1 MVLDLFRLDGQVALV
16 TGGDKGLGQA
26 MAVALA
32 QAGADVAIVSR
43 SGHNDATRA
52 AIEAVGR
59 RALALTADLGRPDAA
74 VAVVEQVAQALG
86 RIDILVNNA
95 GIIRRAAALETELAD
110 FQAVLDV
117 NLISVWALAQA
128 AGRRMLAQG
137 HGKIINIASLLA
149 FQGGIRVPA
158 YTASKHAVA
167 GLTKALA
174 NEWAKHGI
182 NVNAIAPATWP
193 PTTPRRYATTRSA
206 AGSSWSASR
215 PGGGAHQM
223 IWLGRSCSSPRAPVT
238 TSTAMSWWWMAAG
251 WRGNR
256 YAATRE
262 SPPICRPVLAAWQ
275 LPLRPRPGLP
285 PAGSQSHMARRRLRR
300 GASRW

>member
-52 AIEAVGR
+52 AIEAAGR
-59 RALALTADLGRPDAA
+59 RGLALTADLGRPDAA
-74 VAVVEQVAQALG
+74 AAVVEQAALALG

-117 NLISVWALAQA
+117 NLVGVWALAQA

-174 NEWAKHGI
+174 NEWAGHGI
-182 NVNAIAPATWP
+182 NVNAIAPGYMATDNTQALRDDP
-193 PTTPRRYATTRSA
+193 ERSRQLLERIA
-206 AGSSWSASR
+206 AGRWGTPDDMAGAVVFLASHASDYVHGHVLVVD
-215 PGGGAHQM
+215 GG
-223 IWLGRSCSSPRAPVT
+223 
-238 TSTAMSWWWMAAG
+238 WMA
-251 WRGNR
+251 R
-256 YAATRE
+256 
-262 SPPICRPVLAAWQ
+262 
-275 LPLRPRPGLP
+275 
-285 PAGSQSHMARRRLRR
+285 
-300 GASRW
+300 